1 VRKQLLLIVSL
12 LSVVLA
18 AACGGP
24 APQEPGSDAQQ
35 LPTGRAAGDVAYVR
49 ADVARVAAPDAS
61 QGQVGE
67 LVQGLN
73 GFALEMYRRAAQ
85 ASDANLVF
93 SPYSIALAF
102 SMVYGGARGE
112 TQAQMA
118 DVLRFLPQAAQH
130 PAFNAL
136 DQYLA
141 GLGTSEQGSDEGQ
154 GDPFQ
159 LNIANA
165 VWGQAGF
172 PFRDDYLKLLAAQ
185 YGAGLRVVDFAADT
199 AAIIDRINAW
209 VAEQTAGRIE
219 KIVPP
224 AGVVT
229 PDTRLVLA
237 NAIYFNA
244 SWLFPFQEEGTADGP
259 FTRLG
264 GGQVTVPLMHR
275 NSVRAPYTE
284 GQDYQAIFLPYTGRD
299 VEMLVLLPQRGAFQ
313 AVEAQLSTDFLQGL
327 RDAAQ
332 ERDVT
337 LALPRFDLE
346 TDLPL
351 KQLLQDMGLTA
362 PFDAGA
368 ADFSGMA
375 EGGGLFISAAL
386 HQANI
391 TVNETGT
398 EAAAATVVAM
408 DLSLRKRAEMSV
420 DHPFIFAVVERETG
434 TILFLG
440 RVLDPAER

>member
-141 GLGTSEQGSDEGQ
+141 GLGASEQSSDDGQ
-154 GDPFQ
+154 RDPFQ

-165 VWGQAGF
+165 VWGQAGY
-172 PFRDDYLKLLAAQ
+172 PFRQEYLELLAAQ
-185 YGAGLRVVDFAADT
+185 YGAGLRAVDFTADT
-199 AAIIDRINAW
+199 AAIIERINAW
-209 VAEQTAGRIE
+209 VAEQTNDRIE
-219 KIVPP
+219 EIVPP

-244 SWLFPFQEEGTADGP
+244 SWLFPFDEAATADGR
-259 FTRLG
+259 FTRLD
-264 GGQVTVPLMHR
+264 GGQVTVPLMHQDT
-275 NSVRAPYTE
+275 VRAPYAA
-284 GQDYQAIFLPYTGRD
+284 GQGYQAIFLPYKGHD
-299 VEMLVLLPQRGAFQ
+299 VEMLVLLPQREAFE
-313 AVEAQLSTDFLQGL
+313 AVEAQLSADFVTRL
-327 RDAAQ
+327 RDTAEQ
-332 ERDVT
+332 RDVT
-337 LALPRFDLE
+337 LTLPKFDLE

-351 KQLLQDMGLTA
+351 KKLLMDMGMTA
-362 PFDAGA
+362 PFDPGT
-368 ADFSGMA
+368 ADFSGMV
-375 EGGGLFISAAL
+375 EGGGLSISAAL

-391 TVNETGT
+391 TVDETGT

-408 DLSLRKRAEMSV
+408 DLSLVERAEMSV
-420 DHPFIFAVVERETG
+420 DHPFIFAIVERETG

-440 RVLDPAER
+440 RLLDPA